1 MPHSG
6 YTICTSEQRPTS
18 TAVSHG
24 FVVERYSSPPFGS
37 HGPCK
42 HSESCPLDFGTGV
55 PCSSLSLLV
64 LSLAVAHAHTHTPQ
78 GGNPPPPP
86 PLDDGGCV
94 VGEPPGLFSVCARVS
109 LCSLLSLSLSL
120 CRTATHHLGEVAFTT
135 PFAPGFRSTSQH
147 ASSIDSLVRV
157 SRRAESGTD
166 TAKLTLP
173 TCTLHHLGNPRPH
186 RATGTEPV
194 QPPLLL
200 PQAPRPYT
208 TGQC

>member
-55 PCSSLSLLV
+55 PCSPVFAVCLSLS
-64 LSLAVAHAHTHTPQ
+64 
-78 GGNPPPPP
+78 
-86 PLDDGGCV
+86 
-94 VGEPPGLFSVCARVS
+94 R
-109 LCSLLSLSLSL
+109 LSLSLSL
-120 CRTATHHLGEVAFTT
+120 RNSNPIIWESCLHYALLAL
-135 PFAPGFRSTSQH
+135 GFRSTSQQ

-166 TAKLTLP
+166 TAKLKLP
-173 TCTLHHLGNPRPH
+173 TCTLHHLGSPGSH
-186 RATGTEPV
+186 RATSTN
-194 QPPLLL
+194 QCSHRCL
-200 PQAPRPYT
+200 PRAPRPYT
-208 TGQC
+208 TGQ